1 MKREEI
7 IMLCTADLAGQV
19 RGKGFPAAD
28 LASRL
33 RKGIGWTPT
42 NSMITANGPIAPT
55 PWGPFGDTV
64 LIPDGSSRVRV
75 DFGPDSAATHFVM
88 GDIRTLDGER
98 WPVCPRGLCK
108 ALLDALEQRH
118 GLKVKAAFEHEFIL
132 ESVEE
137 RPNASYAL
145 DSFRRQGIFA
155 ETYLAALKTAG
166 LELDT
171 FMPEYGPKQYEVTV
185 GPAEGI
191 AAADQAIAVR
201 EIARAVAHHLGTR
214 ASFTP
219 ILRPDAVGN
228 GVHVHFSLFDA
239 ATGQPSNYDPQRPN
253 GVADTAGRFLAGV
266 LALMP
271 AITAMTAASPISYLR
286 LTPNRWSAA
295 YNNLGERDREAGLRI
310 CPVFPGSGADI
321 SRQFHFEFRAAD
333 AAASPYLVM
342 AALIAAGL
350 YGLDEPLPTPHVCH
364 GAPQN
369 MSDSERRELSIERL
383 PQSLSEALDRFEA
396 EEKLISFLGEEF
408 IAAYLAHKRFEASA
422 MSDLSIEEQC
432 ERYRLAY

>member
-19 RGKGFPAAD
+19 RGKGFPASD
-28 LASRL
+28 LPLRL
-33 RKGIGWTPT
+33 KKGIGWTPT
-42 NSMITANGPIAPT
+42 NSMITAHGPIAPT

-64 LIPDGSSRVRV
+64 LMPDEASRVRV
-75 DFGPDSAATHFVM
+75 DFGSDAAAAHFMM
-88 GDIRTLDGER
+88 GDICTLDGKR

-108 ALLDALEQRH
+108 SLLAALEERH
-118 GLKVKAAFEHEFIL
+118 GVRLKAAFEHEFVL
-132 ESVEE
+132 EGVDE

-145 DSFRRQGIFA
+145 DSFRRQGLFA
-155 ETYLAALKTAG
+155 ETYLGALKEAG

-185 GPAEGI
+185 GPAEGV
-191 AAADQAIAVR
+191 AAADQAVAVR
-201 EIARAVAHHLGTR
+201 EIARAVAHHLKTR

-228 GVHVHFSLFDA
+228 GVHVHFSLLDAGTGEPLNYDA
-239 ATGQPSNYDPQRPN
+239 AQPHGISE
-253 GVADTAGRFLAGV
+253 TAGRFLSGI

-271 AITAMTAASPISYLR
+271 AITGLTAAATISYLR

-310 CPVFPGSGADI
+310 CPVFAGSGSDI
-321 SRQFHFEFRAAD
+321 SKQFHFEYRAAD
-333 AAASPYLVM
+333 AAASPYLVL
-342 AALIAAGL
+342 AAIIAAGL
-350 YGLDEPLPTPHVCH
+350 HGLDEALPAPKVCP
-364 GAPQN
+364 GAPQD
-369 MSDSERRELSIERL
+369 MSEADRNELKIERL
-383 PQSLSEALDRFEA
+383 PRSLPDALDRFETSA
-396 EEKLISFLGEEF
+396 PLREILGDDF
-408 IAAYLAHKRFEASA
+408 IAAYLAHKRFEATV
-422 MSDLSIEEQC
+422 METLGLDEQC

>member
-7 IMLCTADLAGQV
+7 IMLCTADLSGQV
-19 RGKGFPAAD
+19 RGKGFPASD
-28 LASRL
+28 LAARL
-33 RKGIGWTPT
+33 KKGIGWTPT
-42 NSMITANGPIAPT
+42 NSMITAHGPIAPT

-64 LIPDGSSRVRV
+64 LMPDEASRVRV
-75 DFGPDSAATHFVM
+75 DFGPDAAAAHFVM
-88 GDIRTLDGER
+88 GDIRTLDNKA

-108 ALLDALEQRH
+108 ALLATLEERH
-118 GLKVKAAFEHEFIL
+118 GLKLKAAFEHEFML
-132 ESVEE
+132 EGVEE
-137 RPNASYAL
+137 RPNASYSL
-145 DSFRRQGIFA
+145 DSFRRQGLFA
-155 ETYLAALKTAG
+155 EIYLGALKAAG

-191 AAADQAIAVR
+191 AAADQAVAVR
-201 EIARAVAHHLGTR
+201 EIARSVAHHLGTR

-228 GVHVHFSLFDA
+228 GVHVHYSLLDA
-239 ATGQPSNYDPQRPN
+239 KTDAPLNYNQDRPN
-253 GVADTAGRFLAGV
+253 GVSDVAGRFLSGV

-271 AITAMTAASPISYLR
+271 AVTALTAAATISYLR

-310 CPVFPGSGADI
+310 CPVFPGAGSDI
-321 SRQFHFEFRAAD
+321 SKQFHFEYRAAD

-342 AALIAAGL
+342 AAIVAAGIH
-350 YGLDEPLPTPHVCH
+350 GLDGELPAPRVAQ

-369 MSDSERRELSIERL
+369 MTEAERADLSIERL
-383 PQSLSEALDRFEA
+383 PQSLSEALDRFEGEA
-396 EEKLISFLGEEF
+396 ALRPLLGDDF
-408 IAAYLAHKRFEASA
+408 IAAYLAHKRFEAEA
-422 MSDLSIEEQC
+422 MGALAPEEQC